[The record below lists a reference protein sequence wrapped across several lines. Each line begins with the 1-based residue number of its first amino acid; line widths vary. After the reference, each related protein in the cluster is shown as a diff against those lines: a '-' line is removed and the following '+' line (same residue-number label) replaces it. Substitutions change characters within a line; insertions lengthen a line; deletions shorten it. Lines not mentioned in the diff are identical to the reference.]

1 MGTAFVFPGQG
12 SQAVGMGRSL
22 HDAFP
27 EARAIIQD
35 VDDALGQDLSKL
47 MFEGPAEELT
57 LTANTQPALMAVSLA
72 ATKALASRGVTV
84 SAHADFLAGH
94 SLGEYSALAAGGAF
108 DIRTAAQLL
117 RTRGDAM
124 QSAVP
129 VGEGAMAAVLNL
141 DLAAVEEIA
150 SKAAQM
156 GEPDEVCQAANDNA
170 PGQVV
175 ISGAK
180 AAVERAIELAKEA
193 GARRAILLPVSA
205 PFHCALMAPAADVMR
220 GALSKAAISK
230 PAKPVVANVLASPI
244 DEPDAIRARLV
255 EQVTGRVR
263 WRESVEWLA
272 ANGVDTFVEIGA
284 GKALSGMIKRMV
296 DGATVL
302 NVATPDDVDRV
313 AEHLS
318 R

>member
-1 MGTAFVFPGQG
+1 MATAFLFPGQG
-12 SQAVGMGRSL
+12 SQTVGMGKAL
-22 HDAFP
+22 VDTFA
-27 EARAIIQD
+27 EARAVFQD
-35 VDDALGQDLSKL
+35 VDDALGQELSTTI
-47 MFEGPAEELT
+47 FEGPEDALT

-72 ATKALASRGVTV
+72 ATMALASRGVTV
-84 SAHADFLAGH
+84 AKHTDYLAGH

-108 DIRTAAQLL
+108 SIPTAAKLL
-117 RTRGDAM
+117 RARGDAM

-129 VGEGAMAAVLNL
+129 VGEGAMAAILNL

-150 SKAAQM
+150 TKASE
-156 GEPDEVCQAANDNA
+156 GDVCQAANDNA

-175 ISGAK
+175 ISGTK

-205 PFHCALMAPAADVMR
+205 PFHCALMTPAADVMR
-220 GALSKAAISK
+220 TELARATIQAPS
-230 PAKPVVANVLASPI
+230 KPVVANVLASPI
-244 DEPDAIRARLV
+244 TEPDAIRARLV

-263 WRESVEWLA
+263 WRESVEWMA

-296 DGATVL
+296 DGATLL

-313 AEHLS
+313 ADHLS

>member
-1 MGTAFVFPGQG
+1 MATAFLFPGQG
-12 SQAVGMGRSL
+12 SQAVGMGKAL
-22 HDAFP
+22 VDTFA
-27 EARAIIQD
+27 EARAVFQD
-35 VDDALGQDLSKL
+35 VDNALGEELSAII
-47 MFEGPAEELT
+47 FEGPEDDLT

-72 ATKALASRGVTV
+72 ATMALASRGVTV
-84 SAHADFLAGH
+84 AKHADYLAGH

-108 DIRTAAQLL
+108 SIPTAAKLL
-117 RTRGDAM
+117 RARGEAM

-129 VGEGAMAAVLNL
+129 VGEGAMAAILNL

-150 SKAAQM
+150 AKAAD
-156 GEPDEVCQAANDNA
+156 GDVCEAANDNA

-175 ISGAK
+175 ISGSK

-220 GALSKAAISK
+220 TELARATVQAPS
-230 PAKPVVANVLASPI
+230 KPVVANVLASPI
-244 DEPDAIRARLV
+244 IEPDAVRARLV

-263 WRESVEWLA
+263 WRESVEWMA

-296 DGATVL
+296 DGATIL

-313 AEHLS
+313 AEHLA

>member
-1 MGTAFVFPGQG
+1 MATAFLFPGQG
-12 SQAVGMGRSL
+12 SQAVGMGKAL
-22 HDAFP
+22 HDGFA
-27 EARAIIQD
+27 EARAVFQD
-35 VDDALGQDLSKL
+35 VDSALGQDLSTL
-47 MFEGPAEELT
+47 MFDGPEDQLT

-72 ATKALASRGVTV
+72 ATHALASRGITV
-84 SAHADFLAGH
+84 ASHADFLAGH
-94 SLGEYSALAAGGAF
+94 SLGEYSALAAGGAL
-108 DIRTAAQLL
+108 DIATTAKLL
-117 RTRGDAM
+117 RARGDAM

-129 VGEGAMAAVLNL
+129 VGEGAMAAILNL
-141 DLAAVEEIA
+141 DLRAVEDI
-150 SKAAQM
+150 AAQAAQ
-156 GEPDEVCQAANDNA
+156 GDVCEAANDNA

-175 ISGAK
+175 ISGNQ

-205 PFHCALMAPAADVMR
+205 PFHCALMAPAATVMAA
-220 GALSKAAISK
+220 ALASATIHAPSK
-230 PAKPVVANVLASPI
+230 PLVANVLAVPI
-244 DEPDAIRARLV
+244 TEPDEIRARLV

-284 GKALSGMIKRMV
+284 GKALSGMVKRMV

-302 NVATPDDVDRV
+302 NVATPEDVDRV
-313 AEHLS
+313 ADHLG